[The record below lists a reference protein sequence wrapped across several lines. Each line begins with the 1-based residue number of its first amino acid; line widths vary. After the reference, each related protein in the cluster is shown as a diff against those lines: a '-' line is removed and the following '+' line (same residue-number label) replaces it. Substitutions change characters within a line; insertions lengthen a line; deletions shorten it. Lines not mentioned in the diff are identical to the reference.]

1 MSIEQTAIEKS
12 KQLISELSYED
23 LLKYCQE
30 QEKKFSEL
38 SMVDSFVFRKV
49 SIVVNTISRKQT
61 AAALDQQL
69 KQNELMRKRS
79 LENASNRY
87 IY

>member
-30 QEKKFSEL
+30 QEKQFSKL

-69 KQNELMRKRS
+69 KQNELMRKCF
-79 LENASNRY
+79 
-87 IY
+87 